1 MIRFNCDY
9 SEGAHPKILKKLI
22 ETNLDQT
29 PGYGLDEYCFK
40 AADIIKNQCKD
51 NDIDVHF
58 LVGGTQVNLTVI
70 SAALRPH
77 QGVISANTGHVN
89 VHESGAIEATGH
101 KVLSIDSL
109 DGKLTASQVQ
119 DTYDSHFG
127 DDTHEHMV
135 QPKLVYISQ
144 PTELGSIYKKAD
156 LEAIYNVCKKN
167 GLILYIDG
175 ARLGCALCAEDN
187 DLTLADITK
196 LCDAFYIGGTKN
208 GLLFGEALVINN
220 KALKEDFRYFMKQKG
235 GLLAKGRLLGVQYL
249 AAFEDNL
256 FFEMADHADKM
267 AKLIKDA
274 CIIKGYSFVTPSTTN
289 QQFVIMPDSVLD
301 KLNKDFEYAYI
312 QRIDEKT
319 SAVRFCTSWATNEED
334 VKKLVNAIE
343 QA

>member
-29 PGYGLDEYCFK
+29 PGYGQDEYCFK

-77 QGVISANTGHVN
+77 QGVISASTGHVN

-101 KVLSIDSL
+101 KVLSIESM
-109 DGKLTASQVQ
+109 DGKLTAQQVQ
-119 DTYDSHFG
+119 NVYDAHFG

-135 QPKLVYISQ
+135 QPKLVYISH
-144 PTELGSIYKKAD
+144 PTELGSIYKKAE
-156 LEAIYNVCKKN
+156 LEEIYNICKKN

-187 DLTLADITK
+187 DLTMADITK

-208 GLLFGEALVINN
+208 GLLFGEALVISN

-249 AAFEDNL
+249 AAFEDDL

-267 AKLIKDA
+267 AKLIKEA
-274 CIIKGYSFVTPSTTN
+274 CIKKGYSFVTLSTTN
-289 QQFVIMPDSVLD
+289 QQFVIMPDSVLA
-301 KLNKDFEYAYI
+301 KLNKEFEYAYI
-312 QRIDEKT
+312 ERIDDKT

-334 VKKLVNAIE
+334 VKKLVSAIE

>member
-29 PGYGLDEYCFK
+29 PGYGQDEYCFK

-77 QGVISANTGHVN
+77 QGVISASTGHVN

-101 KVLSIDSL
+101 KVLSIESI
-109 DGKLTASQVQ
+109 DGKLTAQQVQ
-119 DTYDSHFG
+119 NVYDAHFG
-127 DDTHEHMV
+127 DDTAEHMV

-144 PTELGSIYKKAD
+144 PTELGSIYKKAE
-156 LEAIYNVCKKN
+156 LEEIYNVCKKN

-175 ARLGCALCAEDN
+175 ARLGCAICAEDN

-208 GLLFGEALVINN
+208 GLLFGEALVISN
-220 KALKEDFRYFMKQKG
+220 KAIKEDFRYLMKQKG

-249 AAFEDNL
+249 AAFEDDL

-267 AKLIKDA
+267 AKLIKEA
-274 CIIKGYSFVTPSTTN
+274 CIKKGYSFVTPSTTN
-289 QQFVIMPDSVLD
+289 QQFVIMPDSVLA
-301 KLNKDFEYAYI
+301 KLNKEFEYAYI
-312 QRIDEKT
+312 ERIDDKT

-334 VKKLVNAIE
+334 VKKLVSAIE

>member
-29 PGYGLDEYCFK
+29 PGYGQDEYCFK

-77 QGVISANTGHVN
+77 QGVISASTGHVN

-101 KVLSIDSL
+101 KVLSIESM

-119 DTYDSHFG
+119 NLYDAHFG

-144 PTELGSIYKKAD
+144 PTELGSIYKKAE
-156 LEAIYNVCKKN
+156 LEEIYNVCKKN

-208 GLLFGEALVINN
+208 GLLFGEALVISN
-220 KALKEDFRYFMKQKG
+220 KALKEDFRYLMKQKG

-249 AAFEDNL
+249 AAFEDDL

-267 AKLIKDA
+267 AKLIKEA
-274 CIIKGYSFVTPSTTN
+274 CIKKGYSFVTPSTTN
-289 QQFVIMPDSVLD
+289 QQFVIMPDSILA
-301 KLNKDFEYAYI
+301 KLNKEFEYAYI
-312 QRIDEKT
+312 QRIDDKT

-334 VKKLVNAIE
+334 VKKLVSAIE